1 VAKRVVVTA
10 AIAVALVGGG
20 GAAAMATG
28 SPELRATGPTD
39 VSGTT
44 GTAVF
49 ELGDQTYRQV
59 RYHDRGTLVYTFE
72 LVNDG
77 GRSVRVA
84 GSELPAPDPR
94 LFDHV
99 KVTDPEGRTEFTV
112 EGGESV
118 AVSLHLL
125 MTSCETLSARAGS
138 SVTEVTLKTE
148 GTLGLGSDEV
158 TVTLPEE
165 VRAGSPREAGCA
177 NATATSRSPG

>member
-1 VAKRVVVTA
+1 MVKRVVVSA

-20 GAAAMATG
+20 GAAAVATS
-28 SPELRATGPTD
+28 SPELRATGPTR

-49 ELGDQTYRQV
+49 ELGDQTYRQI
-59 RYHDRGTLVYTFE
+59 RYDDRGTLVYTFE

-77 GRSVRVA
+77 SRAVRVA

-99 KVTDPEGRTEFTV
+99 KVTDPDGRTQFTV
-112 EGGESV
+112 EGGAGVE
-118 AVSLHLL
+118 VSLHLR
-125 MTSCETLSARAGS
+125 MTNCETLSARAGS
-138 SVTEVTLKTE
+138 SVTEVTLQTE
-148 GTLGLGSDEV
+148 GPLGLGGDEV

-177 NATATSRSPG
+177 NATASSRSPG